1 MYLKYCILRKCLLC
15 KISCLNQ
22 NDLITAFCKQFPVKF
37 LIPDFFPLQDLTV
50 HDSLAM
56 KICNEILMDPT
67 VPDVRIYAKALNSLE
82 LSSSSTEN
90 LLVLL
95 NEILEVIHK

>member
-1 MYLKYCILRKCLLC
+1 M
-15 KISCLNQ
+15 
-22 NDLITAFCKQFPVKF
+22 
-37 LIPDFFPLQDLTV
+37 

-67 VPDVRIYAKALNSLE
+67 APDVRIYARALSSLE
-82 LSSSSTEN
+82 HSRASTEN

-95 NEILEVIHK
+95 NEILEVVHK

>member
-1 MYLKYCILRKCLLC
+1 M
-15 KISCLNQ
+15 
-22 NDLITAFCKQFPVKF
+22 
-37 LIPDFFPLQDLTV
+37 
-50 HDSLAM
+50 HDSLAV

-67 VPDVRIYAKALNSLE
+67 APGVRIYAKALNSLE

-95 NEILEVIHK
+95 NEILEVVHK

>member
-1 MYLKYCILRKCLLC
+1 MKLL
-15 KISCLNQ
+15 ISNY
-22 NDLITAFCKQFPVKF
+22 
-37 LIPDFFPLQDLTV
+37 FPLQDLTV

-56 KICNEILMDPT
+56 KICNEILMDPAA
-67 VPDVRIYAKALNSLE
+67 PDVRIYAKALNSLE

-95 NEILEVIHK
+95 NEILEVVHK

>member
-1 MYLKYCILRKCLLC
+1 M
-15 KISCLNQ
+15 
-22 NDLITAFCKQFPVKF
+22 
-37 LIPDFFPLQDLTV
+37 

-67 VPDVRIYAKALNSLE
+67 APDVRIYTKALNSLE

-95 NEILEVIHK
+95 NEILEVVHK